1 MTTEQQVDRTPPF
14 QNCRF
19 RECDLPGQCRAEGK
33 CHHPAA
39 PAPSAQ
45 EVLWVVTRLKM
56 LYNFRLPAE
65 GGQIL
70 ELKDG
75 MRITAPTESRGSPP
89 SA

>member
-1 MTTEQQVDRTPPF
+1 MTESNGYVKY
-14 QNCRF
+14 NV
-19 RECDLPGQCRAEGK
+19 
-33 CHHPAA
+33 
-39 PAPSAQ
+39 PSAQ